1 MVAPYIYSPYVV
13 IEKLNKKLCY
23 KSQNTL
29 YGTWKASFL
38 FYRNLIT
45 YLLESESKINLHD
58 VCVANKIV
66 NGKKLQRCLIERHEI
81 IAS

>member
-1 MVAPYIYSPYVV
+1 MV
-13 IEKLNKKLCY
+13 IEKVKIILCY
-23 KSQNTL
+23 KSQDTI
-29 YGTWKASFL
+29 YVTWKASFL

-45 YLLESESKINLHD
+45 YLLESEFEINLYD